1 MKTKQ
6 YRLTKTEKT
15 LLDRIQRPNI
25 IGVCNLMA
33 TKMYREH
40 MNVHRGAWLIDDDEF
55 PEGEGECLIFGNDS
69 FTSDVR
75 ARKEVAQVVS
85 RLDSLAIRIFEF
97 GLGPDGYTWALW
109 VDSDDEVLLDL
120 IVWDVWFDITCGKV
134 NPMKEKL
141 NEYLDEMGYEVTA

>member
-6 YRLTKTEKT
+6 YRLTKAEKI
-15 LLDRIQRPNI
+15 LLDRIQDRDSL
-25 IGVCNLMA
+25 GVCKLMA

-40 MNVHRGAWLIDDDEF
+40 MNVHRGAMWIDDEF
-55 PEGEGECLIFGNDS
+55 PEAEGEGLIFGNDS

-97 GLGPDGYTWALW
+97 GLGPDGYTWALR
-109 VDSDDEVLLDL
+109 VDSDDEELLDL
-120 IVWDVWFDITCGKV
+120 IVWDVWFDITCGKA
-134 NPMKEKL
+134 NPVKEEL
-141 NEYLDEMGYEVTA
+141 NEYIEEMGYDVAA

>member
-6 YRLTKTEKT
+6 YRLTKAEKT
-15 LLDRIQRPNI
+15 LLDRIQQRNL

-40 MNVHRGAWLIDDDEF
+40 MNVHRGSWLIDDDF

-75 ARKEVAQVVS
+75 ARKEVAQVIS

-97 GLGPDGYTWALW
+97 GLGPDGVTWALW
-109 VDSDDEVLLDL
+109 VDTDDEDLLNL
-120 IVWDVWFDITCGKV
+120 IVWDVWFDITCGKA
-134 NPMKEKL
+134 NPMKGEL
-141 NEYLDEMGYEVTA
+141 NEYLDEMGYEVAA